1 MLEPEPSTGK
11 AHVLVEHTNE
21 LADLRETLQTVVA
34 NQNHLQEQY
43 ATQSDAGY
51 NAYAPPS
58 VVTAPMSVTAS
69 NTANSVAPSTM
80 YPDF

>member
-11 AHVLVEHTNE
+11 AHVLVKHTNE
-21 LADLRETLQTVVA
+21 LADLQETLQTVVA

-43 ATQSDAGY
+43 ATQSNAGY

-58 VVTAPMSVTAS
+58 VVTAPT
-69 NTANSVAPSTM
+69 
-80 YPDF
+80 